1 MVRRASTAMK
11 QPYLS
16 LRRKP
21 GRFKQVQKKLRKD
34 REGKLPVSWYGGRDI
49 LTKENWKALIDR
61 YNPKELMETLDKVEE
76 KVRLREAGVPIP
88 ETFMIIE
95 TEEDLERFSKWMKES
110 DGRFVVKPT
119 KGHGGSGVL
128 VVHGKAAKRYILT
141 SGKGVEEDHIVR
153 HTRRILEGVYTRNEP
168 DRALIEERLVISRKL
183 RELQTQGLL
192 DIRVVAFKGFP
203 IMAMTRLP
211 TKVSGGRANI
221 HLGAIGA
228 GISISEGR
236 IISATYLRRNIKR
249 HPSSGRT
256 LVGFKF
262 NMWEEILEKAAEAA
276 SCIGMGF
283 VGVDLTLAEGKGVV
297 VIEVNKRPGLEIQNA
312 NSAGMK
318 RRIRWV
324 EKFLRKNGIDPKQ
337 VGPGLKSELSR
348 DWDTAGWR
356 KRRVPGEDETEE

>member
-1 MVRRASTAMK
+1 MVHKTSVAVK
-11 QPYLS
+11 QPILS

-34 REGKLPVSWYGGRDI
+34 REGKLPVSWYGVGDI
-49 LTKENWKALIDR
+49 LTKENWKTLIDR

-76 KVRLREAGVPIP
+76 KARLQEAGVPIP
-88 ETFMIIE
+88 ETFMILE
-95 TEEDLERFSKWMKES
+95 TEEDLGRFLKWMKGS

-128 VVHGKAAKRYILT
+128 VVQGKAAKRYILT
-141 SGKGVEEDHIVR
+141 SGKGVEEDHIIR
-153 HTRRILEGVYTRNEP
+153 HARRILEGVYTRDEP
-168 DRALIEERLVISRKL
+168 DRALVEEKLVISRKL
-183 RELQTQGLL
+183 RELQTTGLL

-221 HLGAIGA
+221 HQGAIGA

-236 IISATYLRRNIKR
+236 VISATFLRRNIKR
-249 HPSSGRT
+249 HPSSGRA
-256 LVGFKF
+256 LVGFRF
-262 NMWEEILEKAAEAA
+262 NMWEDILEKASEAA
-276 SCIGMGF
+276 SCMGMGF

-312 NSAGMK
+312 NGAGMK

-324 EKFLRKNGIDPKQ
+324 EKYLRKNGIDPTK

-348 DWDTAGWR
+348 NWDAAGWR
-356 KRRVPGEDETEE
+356 KRRVSGEELEE